1 MSYNIDEELIERIHD
16 TVDLIDV
23 VSKYIQL
30 KKTGSNYVGLCPF
43 HNEKTPSFTISES
56 KQLFHCFGC
65 GEGGDV
71 ISFIMKIENLS
82 FVEAVRFIAEQEGI
96 PIMEKNPIDH
106 KLKLQKDLLYEINRE
121 AAKFYYLNLG
131 QNRQALEYLGRRNLN
146 KDIIKRFGLG
156 YAPDK
161 WDSLKNY
168 LIKKG
173 YEEEDIEKA
182 GLIGKRKDN
191 TGYYDKF
198 RNRIMFPI
206 IDGKGRVIG
215 FGGRVL
221 DQTMPKYLNSKDT
234 LIFIK
239 GNNLY
244 GLNLIKRNFNL
255 NKIILV
261 EGYMDVISLYRNG
274 IDYAVASLGTAF
286 TSNQAKLLKRLNKEI
301 YICYDSDNAGINATI
316 KALNILDKEG
326 LNPKVILLPK
336 GHDPDDFI
344 NKMGLKEFEKL
355 IDNAFNPIDYK
366 ILILRKKY
374 NVNDIDGK
382 IKFVKEVS
390 VILRNINSPV
400 EREIYIDKIAKE
412 MEISEDAIKKE
423 VLGNNYK
430 NESSFSK
437 DKYIIG
443 RNRYNKSK
451 IAPIKAVL
459 EPAHLTA
466 EKMLIRLML
475 ESRSYYNIIKGYL
488 NEEDFLNYESNIL
501 AKIIFDEY
509 EKKVDL
515 MKIANDFILVKLKQE
530 KDLDYDLIYEI
541 MDLNVGVLPENK
553 NTLIKDLIKRI
564 KISKLEMERKK
575 ILNEIKEIESKNV
588 KDEGDVERFKL
599 LCLELTKLDK
609 ELQSHT

>member
-131 QNRQALEYLGRRNLN
+131 QNREALEYLGRRNLN

-221 DQTMPKYLNSKDT
+221 DQTMPKYLNSKDS

>member
-515 MKIANDFILVKLKQE
+515 IKIANDFILVKLKQE

>member
-131 QNRQALEYLGRRNLN
+131 QNREALEYLGRRNLN